1 MKIHGD
7 SSSPHCIP
15 SGSWGRTSRRNN
27 EFCKSS
33 LQSPSSSRS
42 VNAGGVGWGGGS
54 TSLLQPPFR
63 PAAGEQSCG
72 WPCGIT
78 PGTPLLQQT
87 EEKRQHLT
95 LRPEEL
101 PPSHHTFGD
110 TPTGGDSFRCCSNF
124 PPAGALPAGTGAVSR
139 PVCAAAGA
147 GRLPRREAGAE
158 WGSER
163 AASPPSAMNTAKVQ
177 RLRARWSEIKMAAG
191 PGQENNGN
199 FYSHFHLF
207 QYHSTQTQFD
217 LMPRFCFKQRCV
229 RQDRQQSRLQT
240 DVSNFSGQC

>member
-1 MKIHGD
+1 MQEG
-7 SSSPHCIP
+7 
-15 SGSWGRTSRRNN
+15 
-27 EFCKSS
+27 
-33 LQSPSSSRS
+33 L
-42 VNAGGVGWGGGS
+42 AGAGGS
-54 TSLLQPPFR
+54 TSLLQPLFR
-63 PAAGEQSCG
+63 PAAGEQSHG
-72 WPCGIT
+72 WPHGIV
-78 PGTPLLQQT
+78 PGTPLPRQT
-87 EEKRQHLT
+87 EKKRRRLT

-101 PPSHHTFGD
+101 PPSHHTFRD

-139 PVCAAAGA
+139 PACAAAGA
-147 GRLPRREAGAE
+147 GQLPRREAGAE
-158 WGSER
+158 RVE
-163 AASPPSAMNTAKVQ
+163 SPPSAMNTAKVQ